1 MDRVL
6 RSAIL
11 NSNVI
16 DVIQDNKRP
25 FDELMSKYRCAIM
38 EIETKFKVLNEQYS
52 LQYDRNPIET
62 IKTRLKS
69 MESISRKL
77 AQKGKS
83 FSAKSMEKNL
93 DDIAGVR
100 VICSF
105 QEDIYTLAKCLL
117 DQDDIELL
125 ETKDYIKNPKPSG
138 YRSLH
143 LIVRV
148 PIFLQNEKCL
158 MKVEVQLRTIAMD
171 FWASLEHKLR
181 YKKEIPE
188 FEKDSLQ
195 KELFECA
202 HEAPELGGLE
212 PRIFRLA
219 RQIPEKIA
227 FFNRFDANGG
237 LLPGRPPFY
246 FPQRNRKPLIKKAY
260 W

>member
-83 FSAKSMEKNL
+83 FSAKSMEENL
-93 DDIAGVR
+93 DDIANATTENVLSKIEYCLVAEITPIG
-100 VICSF
+100 IAINSCSMNA
-105 QEDIYTLAKCLL
+105 TAA
-117 DQDDIELL
+117 
-125 ETKDYIKNPKPSG
+125 TK
-138 YRSLH
+138 
-143 LIVRV
+143 
-148 PIFLQNEKCL
+148 NEFH
-158 MKVEVQLRTIAMD
+158 T
-171 FWASLEHKLR
+171 
-181 YKKEIPE
+181 
-188 FEKDSLQ
+188 
-195 KELFECA
+195 
-202 HEAPELGGLE
+202 
-212 PRIFRLA
+212 
-219 RQIPEKIA
+219 
-227 FFNRFDANGG
+227 N
-237 LLPGRPPFY
+237 LPMTSVTGI
-246 FPQRNRKPLIKKAY
+246 L
-260 W
+260 

>member
-1 MDRVL
+1 
-6 RSAIL
+6 
-11 NSNVI
+11 
-16 DVIQDNKRP
+16 
-25 FDELMSKYRCAIM
+25 
-38 EIETKFKVLNEQYS
+38 
-52 LQYDRNPIET
+52 
-62 IKTRLKS
+62 

-83 FSAKSMEKNL
+83 FSAKSMEENL

-148 PIFLQNEKCL
+148 PIFLQNEKCF

-171 FWASLEHKLR
+171 FWQALSTSCATKRRFRNLKRILF
-181 YKKEIPE
+181 KKNC
-188 FEKDSLQ
+188 LNV
-195 KELFECA
+195 
-202 HEAPELGGLE
+202 H
-212 PRIFRLA
+212 R
-219 RQIPEKIA
+219 
-227 FFNRFDANGG
+227 
-237 LLPGRPPFY
+237 
-246 FPQRNRKPLIKKAY
+246 
-260 W
+260 

>member
-83 FSAKSMEKNL
+83 FSAKSMEENL

-171 FWASLEHKLR
+171 FWASLEHKLK
-181 YKKEIPE
+181 YKKDIKQDVEEISE
-188 FEKDSLQ
+188 
-195 KELFECA
+195 ELRECA
-202 HEAPELGGLE
+202 EEISRLDMKMQSIHRKISGSVGEAEGTSGVQ
-212 PRIFRLA
+212 R
-219 RQIPEKIA
+219 EKI
-227 FFNRFDANGG
+227 
-237 LLPGRPPFY
+237 
-246 FPQRNRKPLIKKAY
+246 
-260 W
+260 

>member
-1 MDRVL
+1 MDIKELRTEYTEVGGAIVDRVL

-11 NSNVI
+11 NANVI
-16 DVIQDNKRP
+16 DVIRNNGRP
-25 FDELMSKYRCAIM
+25 FEELMSKYRCAIM
-38 EIETKFKVLNEQYS
+38 EVETKFKVLNEQFS
-52 LQYDRNPIET
+52 LQYDHNPIET

-69 MESISRKL
+69 MESIVRKL
-77 AQKGKS
+77 ARKGVS
-83 FSAKSMEKNL
+83 FSAESMEENL

-105 QEDIYTLAKCLL
+105 QEDIYTLARCLL
-117 DQDDIELL
+117 EQDDIELL

-148 PIFLQNEKCL
+148 PIFLQNEKCF

-188 FEKDSLQ
+188 SEKDYLQ
-195 KELFECA
+195 QELYECA
-202 HEAPELGGLE
+202 QMINTLDQRMESVKD
-212 PRIFRLA
+212 RIASKSVQQKGSL
-219 RQIPEKIA
+219 
-227 FFNRFDANGG
+227 
-237 LLPGRPPFY
+237 
-246 FPQRNRKPLIKKAY
+246 
-260 W
+260 